1 MLLRLIRATGFKRFL
16 GFVSPAFFDVV
27 SPIGML
33 GRARGLYTS
42 YRDHQGFTESVHR
55 RQRALAAVG
64 DDIQVVLAGPEAG
77 RPPPPTPSS
86 EADRKRL
93 GEAVLRVYFHQLLT
107 DAPTLLD
114 LSGARFRAEE
124 PVAWWAGPGH
134 VVWSASFQA
143 AIRRLYAGFYLDDE
157 TEMNGGLEAL
167 GLASAAALF
176 RRHFGD
182 GDQTAVMFS
191 VEHFVSSFHE
201 VFMHC
206 KERGIRL
213 HSDFLPLG
221 IYLATLYEHLE
232 GLKVP
237 LDVRSAFQA
246 ANRTSSV
253 SAQASS
259 ARPG

>member
-27 SPIGML
+27 SPLGML
-33 GRARGLYTS
+33 GRARGLYAN
-42 YRDHQGFTESVHR
+42 YRDDQGFAESVRR
-55 RQRALAAVG
+55 RQQALAAIG
-64 DDIQVVLAGPEAG
+64 ERMQVVLEGPEDG
-77 RPPPPTPSS
+77 RPPPAAPLS
-86 EADRKRL
+86 EADRRRR
-93 GEAVLRVYFHQLLT
+93 GEAVLRIYFHQLLT
-107 DAPTLLD
+107 DSPTLLD
-114 LSGARFRAEE
+114 LSAARFRGGD
-124 PVAWWAGPGH
+124 PVEWWAGPGH
-134 VVWSASFQA
+134 VVWASSFQA

-157 TEMNGGLEAL
+157 AEMNGGLQAL
-167 GLASAAALF
+167 GLATAAPLF
-176 RRHFGD
+176 QRHFGE
-182 GDQTAVMFS
+182 GDQTAVTFS
-191 VEHFVSSFHE
+191 VEHFISSFHE

-206 KERGIRL
+206 KEHGIRL

-253 SAQASS
+253 SASS